1 MRKAI
6 IIGAGITGPV
16 TAMALRQAGLDATI
30 YEAYDRSA
38 DGVGAFLTVAVNGLA
53 ALRLIAVDARDFGG
67 FDTPVLAM
75 QNSAGR
81 PLGTFA
87 IGRPDN
93 GLVSQSIRRSDLYI
107 GLRDE
112 AVRRGIAIEYGKKL
126 LDATTGA
133 DGRVVATFADG
144 TRAKG
149 DLLIGGDGLNS
160 RTRAL
165 LNPDGRPPRY
175 TGLLNT
181 GGFAHGIDVATQ
193 PGVFTMTFGRRAFF
207 AYVKR
212 GPGDVWWF
220 ANVPRAAEA
229 SRDALAELA
238 SRWRTELQRLFADD
252 HTPALQLIAHTDD
265 ILTPWNTCDLPTVA
279 RWHSASIVLLGDA
292 AHAISPTSG
301 QGASLAIEDGV
312 VLAKCLRDQP
322 DTGAALAAFEALRRR
337 RVEKL
342 ITRAKRTSD
351 QKIPGRVSGLIRDRI
366 VIPLVARQAARSTSD
381 WVHDYRIN
389 WEAPVTT

>member
-144 TRAKG
+144 NRDKG

-165 LNPDGRPPRY
+165 LNPDGPPPRY

-181 GGFAHGIDVATQ
+181 GGFAHGVDVGIQ

-212 GPGDVWWF
+212 APGDVWWF
-220 ANVPRAAEA
+220 ANVPRATEA
-229 SRDALAELA
+229 SRDELAEVA

-265 ILTPWNTCDLPTVA
+265 ILTPWNTCDLPKVA
-279 RWHSASIVLLGDA
+279 RWRGGSIVLLGDA

-301 QGASLAIEDGV
+301 QGASLAIEDAI
-312 VLAKCLRDQP
+312 VLAKCLRDHP
-322 DTGAALAAFEALRRR
+322 DTAAALAAFEALRRR

-389 WEAPVTT
+389 WEAPVTA